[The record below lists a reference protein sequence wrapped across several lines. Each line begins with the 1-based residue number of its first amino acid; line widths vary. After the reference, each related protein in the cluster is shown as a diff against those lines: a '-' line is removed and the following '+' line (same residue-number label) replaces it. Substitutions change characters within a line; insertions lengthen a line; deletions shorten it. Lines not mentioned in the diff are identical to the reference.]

1 MIMAEMAAAET
12 MKEMEEMAAANNKN
26 TDFS

>member
-12 MKEMEEMAAANNKN
+12 MKEMEEMVAANNKN